1 MGYSDKHVELATS
14 VCCRMT
20 MFPRSSRPHPGPRHR
35 FAAALGLVVLGLI
48 PAVSVAAQNAAPVA
62 VAPSQSAPI
71 IREERVT
78 GTVTS
83 PRSASLSAQ
92 VGGMVARI
100 AVEEGDRVEPG
111 QVLLELDRELA
122 EHALETAEADRAR
135 ARATLADARRRL
147 DEGQRLVADKSIPR
161 SEYESLGAA
170 VEIAEAELAA
180 ATAEARQQA
189 AVLERHQIKA
199 PFAGVVSERR
209 TELGEWVAPGTA
221 VLELVATEG
230 LRFDFRVPQELY
242 PRLDGDAEVVLSLNA
257 LPEAQ
262 FPGRIAAAV
271 PVSDPAARTFLLRVL
286 PADEAHPAITPGMSA
301 RALLRIDTGREG
313 VVVPRDALLRYPDGR
328 VSVWVLEEV
337 EGATRVSERLV
348 ELGLIFGDRVEIREG
363 LEAGAT
369 VVVEGNEALQD
380 GQAVRVHSRR

>member
-1 MGYSDKHVELATS
+1 MI
-14 VCCRMT
+14 
-20 MFPRSSRPHPGPRHR
+20 MFPRSSRPLPGPRYR
-35 FAAALGLVVLGLI
+35 FAAALGLVALALSPSGAL
-48 PAVSVAAQNAAPVA
+48 AAQNAAPVA
-62 VAPSQSAPI
+62 VAESQTLPI

-83 PRSASLSAQ
+83 PRSAALSAQ

-122 EHALETAEADRAR
+122 EHALETAQAEQAR

-147 DEGQRLVADKSIPR
+147 DEGRRLVADKSIPK
-161 SEYESLGAA
+161 SEFESLGAA
-170 VEIAEAELAA
+170 VKIAEAEFAA
-180 ATAEARQQA
+180 AAAGARQQA
-189 AVLERHQIKA
+189 AVLARHEIKA

-209 TELGEWVAPGTA
+209 TELGEWVSPGTP
-221 VLELVATEG
+221 VLELVATDG

-242 PRLDGDAEVVLSLNA
+242 PRLDGNAEVILSLNT
-257 LPEAQ
+257 LPDET
-262 FPGRIAAAV
+262 FGGRIAAAV
-271 PVSDPAARTFLLRVL
+271 PVSDPSARTFLLRVL

-328 VSVWVLEEV
+328 VSVWVLEEA
-337 EGATRVSERLV
+337 EGGTRVRERLV
-348 ELGLIFGDRVEIREG
+348 ELGLSFGDRVEIREG

-369 VVVEGNEALQD
+369 VVVEGNESLQD
-380 GQAVRVHSRR
+380 GQAVRVHASR